1 MSSKTGI
8 SRRDFVKSA
17 SGLLIGFSLIDSSI
31 APEFMAAAQRGAVTD
46 PKAAR
51 LDAWLRVQPDGIVR
65 VFTGKVDVGVGLE
78 TALAQIV
85 AEELD
90 LSPDRVV
97 VVMGDTSVTTDQG
110 GTSASSSIAQGARPL
125 RNAAAAAR
133 VLLMQLASRRF
144 GTSIDE
150 LQVRNGII
158 NVKGDPSKTV
168 SYGDLAGSMDPNE
181 TLKVSGNGGGVN
193 VEGPGKPKDPST
205 YTVVGQPL
213 PRLDLPAKIF
223 GRFQY
228 ITDVRVPG
236 MLHGRIIR
244 PASVGA
250 KLVHVDEDSVKGI
263 PGYVKI
269 VVTKDFV
276 GVVAENEWAAV
287 RAAKALKVT
296 WSAPIQAFPEQKEL
310 YEHLRSA
317 TPKASRETLKHG
329 DPIGALANAAKKLEA
344 RYDFPFQS
352 HSPMDP
358 GCAVADVHMDG
369 LTTVWSGGQKPHYLQ
384 KGYAELLGVPL
395 EKVRVIWVEDA
406 GSYGRP
412 GYEDTGADAVLL
424 SQAMGR
430 PVRVQWMRA
439 DMTAWGRKGPA
450 ASFDVIAG
458 LDEKGG
464 VTAVQFTSRA
474 FSAAQ
479 IHFLPQTAGN
489 YLASEL
495 IGMPITGGADEFIE
509 WGNRAPAYAFENLQ
523 AVAHVVAGFHDDGAS
538 SLGTTHMR
546 DPNGPAT
553 TFAVES
559 FMDELA
565 AVVGTDPIEF
575 RFKYMNDV
583 RARAVLTAAAEKAGW
598 DTRPSPKKSAGTG
611 DIVAGRSIAL
621 GVRNGTYIGTVAEV
635 EVNRRTG
642 AVRVTRLVC
651 AHDCGLIVNPLSL
664 RGVIA
669 GNLVQSMSR
678 TLKEEV
684 LFDRNNV
691 TSMDWIAYPVARWS
705 DVPAQVDIVLLN
717 HPEIAPSGAGEPSS
731 RPTPAAIANAIFD
744 ATGVRLRQVPF
755 TPVRVKAALSSA

>member
-1 MSSKTGI
+1 MNSKAGI
-8 SRRDFVKSA
+8 SRRAFVKSA
-17 SGLLIGFSLIDSSI
+17 SGLIIAFSLTDSAV
-31 APEFMAAAQRGAVTD
+31 APQLLGAPQGAPATNRKAAQ
-46 PKAAR
+46 

-65 VFTGKVDVGVGLE
+65 VFTGKVDVGNGLQ
-78 TALAQIV
+78 TAFSQIV

-90 LSPDRVV
+90 LTPERIV
-97 VVMGDTSVTTDQG
+97 VVMGDTSVTPDQG

-125 RNAAAAAR
+125 RNAAATAKT
-133 VLLMQLASRRF
+133 LLLQLAAHQF
-144 GTSIDE
+144 GTSTDE
-150 LQVRNGII
+150 LQVRSGVIS
-158 NVKGDPSKTV
+158 VKGEPSKSV
-168 SYGDLAGSMDPNE
+168 SYGDLAGSMNSSGA
-181 TLKVSGNGGGVN
+181 LKVSGNAGGIN
-193 VEGPGKPKDPST
+193 VEGVGKPKDPST
-205 YTVVGQPL
+205 YTVVGKPL
-213 PRLDLPAKIF
+213 LRADLSAKIL
-223 GRFQY
+223 GQFQY
-228 ITDVRVPG
+228 VTDVRVDG
-236 MLHGRIIR
+236 MLHARVIR

-250 KLVHVDEDSVKGI
+250 KLIHVDGDSVKHI
-263 PGYVKI
+263 PGYVKT
-269 VVTKDFV
+269 VVKNDFV

-287 RAAKALKVT
+287 RSAKALKVT
-296 WSAPIQAFPEQKEL
+296 WSAPIQAFPDQKDL
-310 YEHLRSA
+310 YDHLRSA
-317 TPKASRETLKHG
+317 TPKASRETLKRG
-329 DPIGALANAAKKLEA
+329 DPIGGLAKAAKRIEA

-424 SQAMGR
+424 SQAVGR
-430 PVRVQWMRA
+430 PVRVQWARS

-450 ASFDVIAG
+450 VSFDVIAG

-464 VTAVQFTSRA
+464 VTTVQFTSRA

-489 YLASEL
+489 YLASQL
-495 IGMPITGGADEFIE
+495 IGMPITGGSDEFIV
-509 WGNRAPAYAFENLQ
+509 WGNRAVDYEFENLQ
-523 AVAHVVAGFHDDGAS
+523 AVAHVVAGFHDGGPS
-538 SLGTTHMR
+538 PLGTTHMR

-565 AVVGTDPIEF
+565 TILQADPIQF
-575 RFKYMNDV
+575 RFKYMTDA
-583 RARAVLTAAAEKAGW
+583 RARAVLTAAAEKASW
-598 DTRPSPKKSAGTG
+598 DSRPSPRKNPGTQEV
-611 DIVAGRSIAL
+611 VAGRGVAL
-621 GVRNGTYIGTVAEV
+621 GIRNGTYIGTVAEV
-635 EVNRRTG
+635 EVERRTG

-651 AHDCGLIVNPLSL
+651 AHDCGLIINPQSL
-664 RGVIA
+664 RGTIA

-691 TSMDWIAYPVARWS
+691 TNVDWKTYPVARWS
-705 DVPAQVDIVLLN
+705 DVPTEVDILLLN
-717 HPEIAPSGAGEPSS
+717 HPEIEPTGAGEPAS

-755 TPVRVKAALSSA
+755 TPVRVKAALSNA

>member
-1 MSSKTGI
+1 M
-8 SRRDFVKSA
+8 
-17 SGLLIGFSLIDSSI
+17 
-31 APEFMAAAQRGAVTD
+31 
-46 PKAAR
+46 
-51 LDAWLRVQPDGIVR
+51 
-65 VFTGKVDVGVGLE
+65 
-78 TALAQIV
+78 
-85 AEELD
+85 
-90 LSPDRVV
+90 
-97 VVMGDTSVTTDQG
+97 VMGDTSVTPDQG
-110 GTSASSSIAQGARPL
+110 GTSASSSIAQGAKPL
-125 RNAAAAAR
+125 RNAAATAKA
-133 VLLMQLASRRF
+133 LLMQLAARRL
-144 GTSIDE
+144 GTSMDE

-158 NVKGDPSKTV
+158 NVKGDPSKSI

-181 TLKVSGNGGGVN
+181 TLKVSVPGNESTVN
-193 VEGPGKPKDPST
+193 VEGVGKPKDSST
-205 YTVVGQPL
+205 YTLVGKPL
-213 PRLDLPAKIF
+213 PRVDLPAKLL

-244 PASVGA
+244 PATVGA
-250 KLVHVDEDSVKGI
+250 KPVHVDEDSVKGI
-263 PGYVKI
+263 PGYVKT
-269 VVTKDFV
+269 VVKNDFV
-276 GVVAENEWAAV
+276 GVVAEKEWAAV

-296 WSAPIQAFPEQKEL
+296 WSTPIQAFPEQKDL
-310 YEHLRSA
+310 YAHLRSA
-317 TPKASRETLKHG
+317 TPKASRETLKRG
-329 DPIGALANAAKKLEA
+329 DPIGALAKAAKKLEA
-344 RYDFPFQS
+344 SYDFPFQS

-358 GCAVADVHMDG
+358 GCAVADVHTDG

-384 KGYAELLGVPL
+384 RGYAELLGVPL

-412 GYEDTGADAVLL
+412 GFEDTGADAIVL
-424 SQAMGR
+424 SQAVGR

-450 ASFDVIAG
+450 VGFDVVAG

-464 VTAVQFTSRA
+464 VTAVLFTSRA

-479 IHFLPQTAGN
+479 IHYLPRTAGN

-495 IGMPITGGADEFIE
+495 IGMPITGGEDEFIQ
-509 WGNRAPAYAFENLQ
+509 WGNRAVGYAFENLQ
-523 AVAHVVAGFHDDGAS
+523 AVAHVVAGFHDEGPS
-538 SLGTTHMR
+538 PLGTTHMR

-565 AVVGTDPIEF
+565 AAVGTDPIQF
-575 RFKYMNDV
+575 RFKYMNDA

-598 DTRPSPKKSAGTG
+598 DTRPSPRKSVGTE
-611 DIVAGRSIAL
+611 DVVRGRGIAL
-621 GVRNGTYIGTVAEV
+621 GIRGATYVGTIAEV

-642 AVRVTRLVC
+642 AVRVARLVC
-651 AHDCGLIVNPLSL
+651 AHDCGLIVNPESL
-664 RGVIA
+664 RGAIA

-678 TLKEEV
+678 ALKEEV

-691 TSMDWIAYPVARWS
+691 TSVDWKTYPVARWS

-744 ATGVRLRQVPF
+744 ATGVRPRQVPF
-755 TPVRVKAALSSA
+755 TPVRVKAALSNA